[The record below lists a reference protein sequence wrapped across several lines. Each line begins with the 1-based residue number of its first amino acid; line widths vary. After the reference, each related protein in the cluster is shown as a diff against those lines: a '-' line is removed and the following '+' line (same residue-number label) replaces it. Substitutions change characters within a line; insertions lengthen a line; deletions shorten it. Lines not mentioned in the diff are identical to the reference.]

1 MSRNEPS
8 DVSTELH
15 AQWVWCGLV
24 GRCKSRRR
32 RSRSWS
38 LRKGHGD
45 DWVIFSVVITNM
57 IQPNWF
63 ANHVNNENGRM
74 AAPVITRPLMTVA
87 QSSRTT
93 LADLIPLI
101 EQANL
106 SPIQKRDQISAV
118 KTTARLLGA
127 TPAEIDA
134 DPIRLR
140 KRLETIAPRRWG
152 SLEAAGTI
160 FGRWLA
166 RPLRWPARFCLDAKR
181 LGCCPSG
188 KRFSL
193 HSPGIV
199 PPAWWP
205 WRDILVCGTFDPMR

>member
-1 MSRNEPS
+1 
-8 DVSTELH
+8 
-15 AQWVWCGLV
+15 
-24 GRCKSRRR
+24 
-32 RSRSWS
+32 
-38 LRKGHGD
+38 
-45 DWVIFSVVITNM
+45 
-57 IQPNWF
+57 
-63 ANHVNNENGRM
+63 
-74 AAPVITRPLMTVA
+74 MTVA

-134 DPIRLR
+134 DPIKLR
-140 KRLETIAPRRWG
+140 KRLETIAPQAVGLSR
-152 SLEAAGTI
+152 
-160 FGRWLA
+160 GRWNNIRSLVA

-193 HSPGIV
+193 RSPGIG
-199 PPAWWP
+199 PRACWP
-205 WRDILVCGTFDPMR
+205 WRDILVCGTLDPMR

>member
-1 MSRNEPS
+1 MS
-8 DVSTELH
+8 
-15 AQWVWCGLV
+15 
-24 GRCKSRRR
+24 
-32 RSRSWS
+32 
-38 LRKGHGD
+38 
-45 DWVIFSVVITNM
+45 IVVIVISLSM
-57 IQPNWF
+57 QLRWF
-63 ANHVNNENGRM
+63 ANHANNENGRM

-140 KRLETIAPRRWG
+140 KRLETIAPEARG

-160 FGRWLA
+160 FARWLA

-181 LGCCPSG
+181 LGCCRSG

-193 HSPGIV
+193 RSPGIE
-199 PPAWWP
+199 PPA
-205 WRDILVCGTFDPMR
+205 C